1 MQASRLPKS
10 TYLYNPR
17 GKRDVGRP
25 GGRWEDEFLRL
36 LNVGMGFDHEILQL
50 EEEETVIV
58 DTKEDNK
65 LVMKFI
71 PRKLN

>member
-1 MQASRLPKS
+1 
-10 TYLYNPR
+10 
-17 GKRDVGRP
+17 
-25 GGRWEDEFLRL
+25 
-36 LNVGMGFDHEILQL
+36 L

-71 PRKLN
+71 PRKLNWCVE